1 MNKLSIEDLEKIS
14 LKLAV
19 LDSEDN
25 ETFNIRLF
33 MRYTID
39 LFKDLITDLQQFN
52 KELRCRENLE
62 KRVRTL
68 EQAKTYYPMA
78 ENKHRALLNNCVDDD
93 EVILHKRE
101 IKRGLIK

>member
-1 MNKLSIEDLEKIS
+1 MSIEDLKKIS

-39 LFKDLITDLQQFN
+39 LFKDIITDLQQFN
-52 KELRCRENLE
+52 KELRCREDLK
-62 KRVRTL
+62 KRIKKL
-68 EQAKTYYPMA
+68 EQAQTYYPT
-78 ENKHRALLNNCVDDD
+78 E
-93 EVILHKRE
+93 EE
-101 IKRGLIK
+101 IKTIKVGGTD